1 MAERATIRIDP
12 LSTVPAVRQIAEGI
26 RVLLVNQ
33 ELATGDT
40 LPSIRRLAIELGV
53 HFKTVEDAY
62 RELAAAGWLDLQHGR
77 GAVVLARSVP
87 KVNRKDWLEDF
98 RAKLRNLV
106 AQMRADGAP
115 SAEIAAELRDM
126 AKVIVH
132 R

>member
-1 MAERATIRIDP
+1 MAEHPTIRFDP
-12 LSTVPAVRQIAEGI
+12 LSSVPAVRQIAEGI
-26 RVLLVNQ
+26 RVLLVNR

-53 HFKTVEDAY
+53 HFNTVADAY
-62 RELAAAGWLDLQHGR
+62 RELAAEGWLDLQHGR
-77 GAVVLARSVP
+77 GAVVLPRSVP
-87 KVNRKDWLEDF
+87 KMSGKDWLVDF

-115 SAEIAAELRDM
+115 GDEIAAELREM